1 MKVSPSQSCCKSN
14 FDTFAH
20 EVPVQEVQAVKPP
33 SSEQTSPEFNKP
45 PSDCASP
52 RLNEAARDSHLAL
65 SIIRESSAN
74 TYDAYGQNDLR
85 SYLDKLDKVAHASP
99 QLQLEVISSSCLP
112 KNTTLLV
119 MPHGYELGLRG
130 AKDGVTYFGCKKRL
144 KALGAGKGVIAN
156 DFLIPTKE
164 PDLVDKYRGRHFHI
178 KFNPDRLSY
187 YLKDLGI
194 GFGVFVK
201 TSEALQLKDNQL
213 FQIGSSFI
221 VVGLIQMPGVKH
233 PRLRLK
239 TFGGPCSGEVF
250 YFNAAEFVEQKI
262 TIGRMHDCDV
272 QIQDNLLSKKQTSL
286 VFSITDG
293 WLLVDGDIE
302 TRRPSTNGTW

>member
-1 MKVSPSQSCCKSN
+1 M
-14 FDTFAH
+14 
-20 EVPVQEVQAVKPP
+20 
-33 SSEQTSPEFNKP
+33 
-45 PSDCASP
+45 
-52 RLNEAARDSHLAL
+52 AL
-65 SIIRESSAN
+65 SMIRESSAN
-74 TYDAYGQNDLR
+74 VSEVLGPNDLR
-85 SYLDKLDKVAHASP
+85 TYLEKLDKVAPASP

-112 KNTTLLV
+112 KNTTLLI
-119 MPHGYELGLRG
+119 MPHGYELGLRN

-144 KALGAGKGVIAN
+144 KTHGPGKGVIVN

-164 PDLVDKYRGRHFHI
+164 RELADKHRGRHFQI
-178 KFNPDRLSY
+178 QFNPDRLSY

-201 TSEALQLKDNQL
+201 TNEPLQLKDNQL

-221 VVGLIQMPGVKH
+221 VVGLIHMPGVKY

-250 YFNAAEFVEQKI
+250 YFNATEFVEQKI

-272 QIQDNLLSKKQTSL
+272 QIQDNLLSKKQASL
-286 VFSITDG
+286 VFSLSDG

-302 TRRPSTNGTW
+302 TRRPSTNGTWMYLNEPYELKDGTLFKASQTLFRTTLV